1 MFTLRIND
9 NHYPMVTAP
18 VEWHDGGW
26 RTSILPRVTQE
37 VSEEIDHNH
46 WEDWPGGIV
55 DTIYF
60 AMVDGWSSDGT
71 MRDDDPD
78 LEPIYWAIEH
88 NGQPIGR
95 DALEELLNPGEVAIH
110 MLVGTDSRGDPVE
123 TRVEYRRLRGHE
135 AEQFVMD
142 YADKHS
148 LQINYLE
155 RYGSLLVAQVE

>member
-9 NHYPMVTAP
+9 NHYPMFTAP

-78 LEPIYWAIEH
+78 LEPIYWAIEWK
-88 NGQPIGR
+88 GQPIGR

-123 TRVEYRRLRGHE
+123 TRVEYRRLGGE
-135 AEQFVMD
+135 KAERFVLD
-142 YADKHS
+142 YADKHG
-148 LQINYLE
+148 LEINYLD

>member
-9 NHYPMVTAP
+9 NHYPMITAP

-26 RTSILPRVTQE
+26 RTSILPSVTPE

-71 MRDDDPD
+71 MREDDPD
-78 LEPIYWAIEH
+78 LEPIYWAIEWK
-88 NGQPIGR
+88 GQPIGR
-95 DALEELLNPGEVAIH
+95 DALEELLNPGEVAINL
-110 MLVGTDSRGDPVE
+110 LVGTDRRGDPVE
-123 TRVEYRRLRGHE
+123 TRVEFRRFGGHE
-135 AEQFVMD
+135 AEQFVLD
-142 YADKHS
+142 YADKHG
-148 LQINYLE
+148 LEINYLD
-155 RYGSLLVAQVE
+155 RYGSLLVAQVA